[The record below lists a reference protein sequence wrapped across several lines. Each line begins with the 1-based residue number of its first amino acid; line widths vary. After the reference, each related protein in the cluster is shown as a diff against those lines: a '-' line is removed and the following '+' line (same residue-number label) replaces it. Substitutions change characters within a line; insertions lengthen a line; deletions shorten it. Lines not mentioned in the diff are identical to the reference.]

1 MRAYTILFLIFIS
14 SSVYSGPV
22 NWFKQKTCG
31 SALLQSLAGMFSK
44 QSKFQNQI
52 NVFAKSF
59 DADVA
64 IDYVKNLPKRERAD
78 FFLSL
83 SRLSDS
89 DELFN
94 KNATEL
100 MNKAMEKKLIT
111 ANELDDVLGSLHGH
125 TLYYFN
131 PTRSKIYA
139 QVDIHPEK
147 LAIIDDI
154 LDHHELP
161 LLYRKKYHQIFVEAN
176 FSTDELDLISKSIKR
191 LPTKEDEIVLFTN
204 YISFVN
210 QYNDKI
216 RKKALAVIDEVFDGA
231 TPLNSK
237 YTKKFFRDVSKSEK
251 YEINQYEKLLKK
263 YQKENGGEL
272 TPALRKRAAQEAK
285 AKRTLKDRLKY
296 GCRTKNNRRMS
307 FEDKALIAKRKAN
320 FTKFAAYSS
329 IPLSVGS
336 YALGHWD
343 EEKDGEWYGKLSYE
357 VGMGVIYSIFGAKFA
372 ANPSSNFFQKF
383 WVSYKFNAIADIGS
397 NSFYAMIFKAKD
409 SEIQARVDELRK
421 DPEFDAKVKEL
432 AKFVEDEK
440 VYEKFVTKIK
450 EILQIEVPEGMSEE
464 EIAQLSP
471 EDLENPEIR
480 EIVIAL
486 IVEQMYEEK
495 SGELLVTGNNGLD
508 RYSFYRLYSFLS
520 IPKGVAIGI
529 MMYRVMCMSPSPQR
543 GMAIAI
549 SMLLFNKLVIN
560 PVEYKFR
567 NHAIGQ

>member
-1 MRAYTILFLIFIS
+1 M
-14 SSVYSGPV
+14 
-22 NWFKQKTCG
+22 WFKV
-31 SALLQSLAGMFSK
+31 SK
-44 QSKFQNQI
+44 KCRW
-52 NVFAKSF
+52 NVFKKSRMQQKIHIFGDKF
-59 DADVA
+59 DADIA
-64 IDYVKNLPKRERAD
+64 IDYVQKLPERERAD
-78 FFLSL
+78 FFSALSK
-83 SRLSDS
+83 LSDT

-100 MNKAMEKKLIT
+100 MNKALEKKLIT
-111 ANELDDVLGSLHGH
+111 SSDLDDVVANLNGR

-131 PTRSKIYA
+131 PTRTKIYS

-161 LLYRKKYHQIFVEAN
+161 LLYRKKYHQIFIEAN
-176 FSTDELDLISKSIKR
+176 FDTEELDLISKSIKR
-191 LPTKEDEIVLFTN
+191 LPTKKDEIVLFTN

-216 RKKALAVIDEVFDGA
+216 RREALAVIDEVFDGA

-272 TPALRKRAAQEAK
+272 TPALRRRAAQEAK
-285 AKRTLKDRLKY
+285 AKRTIKDRLKY
-296 GCRTKNNRRMS
+296 GCRTKDNRRMS

-329 IPLSVGS
+329 IPLSIGS

-343 EEKDGEWYGKLSYE
+343 EDKDGEWYGKLSYE

-372 ANPSSNFFQKF
+372 ANPSSSFFQKF
-383 WVSYKFNAIADIGS
+383 WASYKFNALADIGS
-397 NSFYAMIFKAKD
+397 NSLYAMLFKAKE
-409 SEIQARVDELRK
+409 SAINERIEELRA
-421 DPEFDAKVKEL
+421 DPDFENKVKEL
-432 AKFVEDEK
+432 AKFVENERI
-440 VYEKFVTKIK
+440 YEKFVEKIQ
-450 EILQIEVPEGMSEE
+450 EILQLETPEGMSVE
-464 EIAQLSP
+464 EIEKLTP
-471 EDLENPEIR
+471 EDLENPETR
-480 EIVIAL
+480 EIVIGL

-495 SGELLVTGNNGLD
+495 AGEMLVTGNNGLD
-508 RYSFYRLYSFLS
+508 RYSFYRLYSFLN
-520 IPKGVAIGI
+520 IPKGLAMGI

-560 PVEYKFR
+560 PFEYKFR
-567 NHAIGQ
+567 NHVIGQ